1 MLAPAASLTA
11 PAASTESTALTASM
25 LAPMASMIA
34 TTASTA
40 STALTASMPAS
51 TEWPTASTLT
61 QHTRSNHSAQ
71 KLRARGRPMQHRYMR
86 AHAPAEV
93 RQRPSRAPDIAPHAA
108 GPCATCNRC
117 NLHAS
122 GWHAKAYGLRKR
134 ALTNAPDSRVQ
145 RKGSDEGPPKRQIL
159 TRAQQVRADRLDR
172 MPPRRT
178 PRSGLSTAKNAIA
191 PKTDTSETRNDWGIC
206 THWRATL
213 CSACADAPPPVL
225 PTSRTSSPFRSA
237 PR

>member
-1 MLAPAASLTA
+1 M
-11 PAASTESTALTASM
+11 
-25 LAPMASMIA
+25 
-34 TTASTA
+34 
-40 STALTASMPAS
+40 
-51 TEWPTASTLT
+51 
-61 QHTRSNHSAQ
+61 
-71 KLRARGRPMQHRYMR
+71 KHRYMR

-93 RQRPSRAPDIAPHAA
+93 RQRPPRAPDIAPHAAGPCATCSRCNPHASGPGVHGAQKLRAQGRWIRHRCMRAHAPADVRQRPPRALNIAPHAA

-145 RKGSDEGPPKRQIL
+145 RKGSDEGPPKRRIL